1 MEARDSSQDLMTIR
15 KKYCEL
21 LNTSSNH
28 IEYDY
33 LKAISNASDVY
44 KEKKGWQKKRLL
56 YAWGWLWRFGL
67 KIMFLLL
74 PIFLLVACEAW
85 AK

>member
-1 MEARDSSQDLMTIR
+1 MEAKHSSQDLMTIR
-15 KKYCEL
+15 KKYCDL

-33 LKAISNASDVY
+33 LKAISNASDEY
-44 KEKKGWQKKRLL
+44 KEKKDWKKKRLF

-74 PIFLLVACEAW
+74 PIFLLFACEAW